1 MSVTV
6 LYAEVCIIC
15 ILFLLLIALKARRS
29 AFPQS
34 QRQSYL
40 AVCFT
45 NMLLFVVDACWIF
58 VDSDAALSS
67 PALNWLLNGLYYI
80 LGCLVSYFWFCYSE
94 SVQQSRF
101 ARDRRWHLVAFA
113 PALILIALT
122 FLTYW
127 THWLFYVDA
136 ANQYHRGPA
145 YLLQVVV
152 TYGYVILTATKAY
165 VLSNRTNDY
174 ARRME
179 LRTLSTFVVPSVIT
193 GVFQVLF
200 PRYPILCVGNTFGLL
215 YVYLTLQ
222 AQLVSIDALTRL
234 NNRNQLFQY
243 LSVRLRRDQGDKPL
257 YLLMIDVNKFKAIN
271 DTYGHIEGDKALR
284 LVADALRKACSR
296 RGFFI
301 ARYGGDEFTVICE
314 LDKDQSILDVH
325 KRIDAAL
332 AEVETP
338 YPLTV
343 SIGSAR
349 YTSDVTS
356 RQDLIARADEELYKA
371 KAALAR

>member
-325 KRIDAAL
+325 KGIDAAR

-338 YPLTV
+338 YPLPV